1 MSLRHVYAVTLK
13 EIRHILRDKATFILV
28 VFTPT
33 FLLLLLAYAVT
44 ADISHVP
51 ISVLDMDHSPTSRAF
66 IEQIALG
73 DDLELISQVNSIN
86 AIEDQLLKGVIKAAV
101 ILSPSFERDL
111 YTMRGARMQILVDG
125 TEPQSGGFAVE
136 KIAYRAEEF
145 ISKLLVRQLATQGI
159 AIDRLL
165 PIDVRTQ
172 TWYNP
177 NLKASVDIIP
187 GLLSIVLALPGMSVA
202 LTLAREREHG
212 TLEQL
217 MASPIGKAELLIGK
231 MIPYILSGL
240 INIPLTTAIALYW
253 FDVPFNGNF
262 GLFILLSGVFFFAIL
277 SMGVLIGVFIHSQAA
292 ALALSLLLVLFP
304 GFFLTGIFF
313 PIAAMPP
320 IVRME
325 AMALPGTHYAI
336 ITRASFVTG
345 AGIDV
350 LWMYGMA
357 LLLMGTV
364 FTGIAAYSFKK
375 QLA

>member
-111 YTMRGARMQILVDG
+111 YTMRGAGMQILVDG

>member
-13 EIRHILRDKATFILV
+13 EIRHILRDKATFFLV

-33 FLLLLLAYAVT
+33 LLLLLLAYAVT
-44 ADISHVP
+44 ADITHVP

-66 IEQIALG
+66 IEQITLG
-73 DDLELISQVNSIN
+73 DDLELISHVNNIK
-86 AIEDQLLKGVIKAAV
+86 AIEDQLLKGSIKAAV
-101 ILSPSFERDL
+101 ILSPSFERGL
-111 YTMRGARMQILVDG
+111 YAMRGAGVQILVDG
-125 TEPQSGGFAVE
+125 TEPQSGGFAVD
-136 KIAYRAEEF
+136 KIALRSDEF
-145 ISKLLVRQLATQGI
+145 ISKLLVNQFAAQGMNI
-159 AIDRLL
+159 ENLL

-217 MASPIGKAELLIGK
+217 MASPVGKSELLLGK

-253 FDVPFNGNF
+253 FGVPFNGNF
-262 GLFILLSGVFFFAIL
+262 GLFVLLSSIFFFANL

-325 AMALPGTHYAI
+325 ALALPGTHYAI

-350 LWMYGMA
+350 LWLYGMA
-357 LLLMGTV
+357 LLLMGIA

-375 QLA
+375 KLA

>member
-13 EIRHILRDKATFILV
+13 EIRHILRDKATFFLV

-33 FLLLLLAYAVT
+33 LLLLLLAYAVT
-44 ADISHVP
+44 ADITHVP

-66 IEQIALG
+66 IEQITLG
-73 DDLELISQVNSIN
+73 DDLELISHVNNIK
-86 AIEDQLLKGVIKAAV
+86 AIEDQLLKGSIKAAV
-101 ILSPSFERDL
+101 ILSPSFERGL
-111 YTMRGARMQILVDG
+111 YAMRGAGVQILVDG
-125 TEPQSGGFAVE
+125 TEPQSGGFAVD
-136 KIAYRAEEF
+136 KIALRSDEF
-145 ISKLLVRQLATQGI
+145 ISKLLVKQFAAQGMNI
-159 AIDRLL
+159 ENLL

-217 MASPIGKAELLIGK
+217 MASPVGKSELLLGK

-253 FDVPFNGNF
+253 FGVPFNGNF
-262 GLFILLSGVFFFAIL
+262 GLFVLLSSIFFFANL

-325 AMALPGTHYAI
+325 ALALPGTHYAI

-350 LWMYGMA
+350 LWLYGMA
-357 LLLMGTV
+357 LLLMGIA

-375 QLA
+375 KLA

>member
-13 EIRHILRDKATFILV
+13 EIRHILRDKATFFLV

-33 FLLLLLAYAVT
+33 LLLLLLAYAVT
-44 ADISHVP
+44 ADITHVP

-66 IEQIALG
+66 IEQITLG
-73 DDLELISQVNSIN
+73 DDLELISHVNNIK
-86 AIEDQLLKGVIKAAV
+86 AIEDQLLKGNIKAAV
-101 ILSPSFERDL
+101 ILSPSFERGL
-111 YTMRGARMQILVDG
+111 YAMRGAGVQILVDG
-125 TEPQSGGFAVE
+125 TEPQSGGFAVD
-136 KIAYRAEEF
+136 KIALRSDEF
-145 ISKLLVRQLATQGI
+145 ISKLLVKQFAAQGMNI
-159 AIDRLL
+159 ENLL

-217 MASPIGKAELLIGK
+217 MASPVGKSELLLGK

-253 FDVPFNGNF
+253 FGVPFNGNF
-262 GLFILLSGVFFFAIL
+262 GLFVLLSSIFFFANL

-325 AMALPGTHYAI
+325 ALALPGTHYAI

-350 LWMYGMA
+350 LWLYGLA
-357 LLLMGTV
+357 LLLMGIA

-375 QLA
+375 KLA

>member
-13 EIRHILRDKATFILV
+13 EIRHILRDKATFFLV

-33 FLLLLLAYAVT
+33 LLLLLLAYAVT
-44 ADISHVP
+44 ADITHVP

-66 IEQIALG
+66 IEQITLG
-73 DDLELISQVNSIN
+73 DDLELISHVNNIK
-86 AIEDQLLKGVIKAAV
+86 AIEDQLLKGSIKAAV
-101 ILSPSFERDL
+101 ILSPSFERGL
-111 YTMRGARMQILVDG
+111 YAMRGAGVQILVDG
-125 TEPQSGGFAVE
+125 TEPQSGGFAVD
-136 KIAYRAEEF
+136 KIALRSDEF
-145 ISKLLVRQLATQGI
+145 ISKLLVKQFAAQGMNI
-159 AIDRLL
+159 ENLL

-217 MASPIGKAELLIGK
+217 MASPVGKSELLLGK

-253 FDVPFNGNF
+253 FGVPFNGNF
-262 GLFILLSGVFFFAIL
+262 GLFVLLSSIFFFANL

-325 AMALPGTHYAI
+325 ALALPGTHYAI

-350 LWMYGMA
+350 LWLYGLA
-357 LLLMGTV
+357 LLLMGIA

-375 QLA
+375 KLA

>member
-1 MSLRHVYAVTLK
+1 
-13 EIRHILRDKATFILV
+13 
-28 VFTPT
+28 
-33 FLLLLLAYAVT
+33 
-44 ADISHVP
+44 
-51 ISVLDMDHSPTSRAF
+51 
-66 IEQIALG
+66 
-73 DDLELISQVNSIN
+73 
-86 AIEDQLLKGVIKAAV
+86 EDQLLKGVIKAAV

-111 YTMRGARMQILVDG
+111 YAMRGAGMQILVDG

-145 ISKLLVRQLATQGI
+145 IGKLLVRQLATQGI

-217 MASPIGKAELLIGK
+217 MASPIGKAELLLGK

-240 INIPLTTAIALYW
+240 INIPFTTAIALYW

-262 GLFILLSGVFFFAIL
+262 WLFVLLSSIFFFAIL

-350 LWMYGMA
+350 LWVYGMA

>member
-13 EIRHILRDKATFILV
+13 EIRHILRDKATFFLV

-33 FLLLLLAYAVT
+33 LLLLLLAYAVT
-44 ADISHVP
+44 ADITRVP

-66 IEQIALG
+66 IEQITLG
-73 DDLELISQVNSIN
+73 DDLELISQVNNIKV
-86 AIEDQLLKGVIKAAV
+86 IEDQLLKGRIKAAV

-111 YTMRGARMQILVDG
+111 YAMRGAGVQILVDG
-125 TEPQSGGFAVE
+125 TEPQSGGVAVD
-136 KIAYRAEEF
+136 KIALRADEF
-145 ISKLLVRQLATQGI
+145 IGTLLVRQFAAQGMNI
-159 AIDRLL
+159 EKML

-217 MASPIGKAELLIGK
+217 MASPIGKSELLLGK

-253 FDVPFNGNF
+253 FGVPFNGNF
-262 GLFILLSGVFFFAIL
+262 GLFVLLSSIFFFANL

-292 ALALSLLLVLFP
+292 ALALSLLLILFP

-325 AMALPGTHYAI
+325 ALALPGTHYAI

-350 LWMYGMA
+350 LWLYGLA
-357 LLLMGTV
+357 LLFMGTA
-364 FTGIAAYSFKK
+364 FTGIAAYFFKK
-375 QLA
+375 KLA

>member
-111 YTMRGARMQILVDG
+111 YTMRGAGMQILVDG

-350 LWMYGMA
+350 LWMYGLA
-357 LLLMGTV
+357 LLLMGIC

>member
-13 EIRHILRDKATFILV
+13 EIRHILRDKATFFLV

-33 FLLLLLAYAVT
+33 LLLLLLAYAVT
-44 ADISHVP
+44 ADITHVP

-66 IEQIALG
+66 IEQITLG
-73 DDLELISQVNSIN
+73 DDLELISHVNNIK
-86 AIEDQLLKGVIKAAV
+86 AIEDQLLKGNIKAAV
-101 ILSPSFERDL
+101 ILSPSFERGL
-111 YTMRGARMQILVDG
+111 YAMRGAGVQILVDG
-125 TEPQSGGFAVE
+125 TEPQSGGFAVD
-136 KIAYRAEEF
+136 KIALRSDEF
-145 ISKLLVRQLATQGI
+145 ISKLLVKQFAAQGMNI
-159 AIDRLL
+159 ENLL

-217 MASPIGKAELLIGK
+217 MASPVGKSELLLGK

-253 FDVPFNGNF
+253 FGVPFNGNF
-262 GLFILLSGVFFFAIL
+262 GLFVLLSSIFFFANL

-325 AMALPGTHYAI
+325 ALALPGTHYAI

-350 LWMYGMA
+350 LWLYGMA
-357 LLLMGTV
+357 LLLMGIA

-375 QLA
+375 KLA

>member
-13 EIRHILRDKATFILV
+13 EIRHILRDKATFALV

-86 AIEDQLLKGVIKAAV
+86 AIEDQLLKGDIKAAV
-101 ILSPSFERDL
+101 ILSPSFERNL
-111 YTMRGARMQILVDG
+111 YAMRGAGMQILVDG
-125 TEPQSGGFAVE
+125 TEPQSGGVAVE

-217 MASPIGKAELLIGK
+217 MASPIGKAELLLGK

-240 INIPLTTAIALYW
+240 INIPFTTAIALYW

-262 GLFILLSGVFFFAIL
+262 GLFVLLSSVFFFAIL

-336 ITRASFVTG
+336 IARASFVTG

-350 LWMYGMA
+350 LWMYGLA
-357 LLLMGTV
+357 LLLMGIC

-375 QLA
+375 KLA

>member
-13 EIRHILRDKATFILV
+13 EIRHILRDKATFFLV

-33 FLLLLLAYAVT
+33 LLLLLLAYAVT
-44 ADISHVP
+44 ADITHVP

-66 IEQIALG
+66 IEQITLG
-73 DDLELISQVNSIN
+73 DDLELISHVNNIK
-86 AIEDQLLKGVIKAAV
+86 AIEDQLLKGSIKAAV
-101 ILSPSFERDL
+101 ILSPSFERGL
-111 YTMRGARMQILVDG
+111 YAMRGAGVQILVDG
-125 TEPQSGGFAVE
+125 TEPQSGGFAVD
-136 KIAYRAEEF
+136 KIALRSDEF
-145 ISKLLVRQLATQGI
+145 ISKLLVNQFAAQGMNI
-159 AIDRLL
+159 ENLL

-217 MASPIGKAELLIGK
+217 MASPVGKSELLLGK

-253 FDVPFNGNF
+253 FGVPFNGNF
-262 GLFILLSGVFFFAIL
+262 GLFVLLSSIFFFANL

-325 AMALPGTHYAI
+325 ALALPGTHYAI

-350 LWMYGMA
+350 LWLYGLA
-357 LLLMGTV
+357 LLLMGIA

-375 QLA
+375 KLA